1 MRLPSKLCP
10 WLVPTSA
17 ALALAGATNA
27 TAAEEEPKKGPWE
40 ITLGAG
46 VANLPEY
53 IGSDEYETRGLPV
66 VSVRYK
72 RFFLGGAPGS
82 GSPAGIGAHLYEG
95 ESFRLGAVVSV
106 DATKPREESDDESL
120 RGLGDID
127 AAVRAGLFSSYRIAS
142 WLTLR
147 ASAMTDVSDKQQG
160 TTANIDVEFSYRPTA
175 RLTLSGGPGVTWA
188 DEDYMQ
194 TFFGITDEQAARS
207 GLAAYT
213 PEASV
218 SVVRLSFGAQYQFT
232 GPWFAGA
239 RITAAQLQDD
249 ATASSI
255 VKDKNQSLYA
265 LYFGYRF

>member
-1 MRLPSKLCP
+1 MRFTQQRCP
-10 WLVPTSA
+10 WLVPA
-17 ALALAGATNA
+17 GVALALAGSTSV
-27 TAAEEEPKKGPWE
+27 AAEDEAPKKGPWE

-46 VANLPEY
+46 AANLPEY
-53 IGSDEYETRGLPV
+53 PGSDEYETRGLPV

-82 GSPAGIGAHLYEG
+82 GSPAGLGAYLYDG
-95 ESFRLGAVVSV
+95 ETFRLGAVVSV
-106 DATKPREESDDESL
+106 DGTKPREESDDVRL

-127 AAVRAGLFSSYRIAS
+127 AAVRAGVFSSYRVAN

-147 ASAMTDVSDKQQG
+147 ASALTDVSNKQQG
-160 TTANIDVEFSYRPTA
+160 TTANIDVEFTYRPTP
-175 RLTLSGGPGVTWA
+175 RLTLSGGPGLTWA

-194 TFFGITDEQAARS
+194 TFFGITEEQAARS
-207 GLAAYT
+207 GLAVYM

-218 SVVRLSFGAQYQFT
+218 SIVRLSFGAQYQFW
-232 GPWFAGA
+232 GAWFGGA

-255 VKDKNQSLYA
+255 VKDKSQNLYA